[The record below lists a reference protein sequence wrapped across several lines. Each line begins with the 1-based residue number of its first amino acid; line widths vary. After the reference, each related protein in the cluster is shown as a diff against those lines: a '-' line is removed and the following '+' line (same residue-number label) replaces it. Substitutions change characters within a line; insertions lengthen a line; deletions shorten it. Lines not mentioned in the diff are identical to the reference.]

1 MDNFLP
7 PELKSLRESGEDF
20 YIEPKTNVESYL
32 NMLKLQEE
40 VFEDQENIHTQLCFI
55 MSDKDE
61 HADGDFTREYF
72 QNIQNAKHKEMKEVL
87 EADHYMIN
95 WEHSYEKVQN
105 ESLQFMQRILQRR

>member
-40 VFEDQENIHTQLCFI
+40 VFEDQENIHT
-55 MSDKDE
+55 
-61 HADGDFTREYF
+61 
-72 QNIQNAKHKEMKEVL
+72 
-87 EADHYMIN
+87 
-95 WEHSYEKVQN
+95 
-105 ESLQFMQRILQRR
+105 